1 MVPSPPSALIHA
13 VVIIDLVAAVVLVV
27 VVVHVIVLCLLLFLL
42 CLLLLLSLLSRRLLR
57 ALFFG
62 SFETSA
68 GRRSGCRFVSPSSN
82 LLPHTVIIEGLAYCF
97 SLLLSVM
104 VLPAVGLLTVGKLA
118 FMLSAVGF
126 VVLSSLQDIFNHIL
140 RSIIGPAGDLT
151 APYTIR

>member
-42 CLLLLLSLLSRRLLR
+42 CLLLLSLLSRRLLR

-62 SFETSA
+62 FCETSA
-68 GRRSGCRFVSPSSN
+68 GRSGCRFVSLSSN
-82 LLPHTVIIEGLAYCF
+82 LLPHTDIIGGLAYCF

>member
-42 CLLLLLSLLSRRLLR
+42 CLLLLSLLSRRLLR

-82 LLPHTVIIEGLAYCF
+82 LLPHTDIIGGLAYCF